1 MQELL
6 DISVVICKVD
16 NILVDFATIVKKKIE
31 YNKVEIPR

>member
-6 DISVVICKVD
+6 DISVEICKVD
-16 NILVDFATIVKKKIE
+16 NILVDFATIVKID